1 MAKGMTCY
9 ERDETLC
16 EDQMCL
22 RVGCRIR
29 NDRLSAESKMP
40 ARIWLING
48 HVYSP
53 TRRDESVPG
62 IVYIRADIAE
72 AMAEAL
78 AGLVEVNENHN
89 KSISKVI
96 GSPVG
101 WKDDYLDAARSALTA
116 YREASNDKA

>member
-1 MAKGMTCY
+1 MT
-9 ERDETLC
+9 D
-16 EDQMCL
+16 
-22 RVGCRIR
+22 
-29 NDRLSAESKMP
+29 ASKMP
-40 ARIWLING
+40 ARIWAGGDIPL
-48 HVYSP
+48 
-53 TRRDESVPG
+53 RRWSEHKPRHRDDP
-62 IVYIRADIAE
+62 IDTAYIRADIVE

-116 YREASNDKA
+116 YREASNDQA